1 MRPSEAERALFE
13 LAEQQGGYFTA
24 KQAAHLGYTA
34 SKRNYHVETGN
45 WIREHR
51 GIFRLG
57 LFPLPE
63 RPDLLKWWL
72 WSRGRDDQPRGVFS
86 HQTALSLHELTDV
99 NPAKIDLAVP
109 TSFRK
114 GAPIPPVLALH
125 FEDIPEREQENIH
138 GVPVTKALRTI
149 LDVWPTGAVP
159 QPQLKQA
166 FVESRR
172 SGKITMSELTVARKE
187 RETASIL
194 MQLERG
200 NA

>member
-1 MRPSEAERALFE
+1 MRPAEAERTLFE
-13 LAEQQGGYFTA
+13 LAQEQGGYFTA
-24 KQAAHLGYTA
+24 KQAAQLGYTA

-51 GIFRLG
+51 GIFRLA

-63 RPDLLKWWL
+63 RPDLIKWWL

-86 HQTALSLHELTDV
+86 HLTALSLHELTDV

-109 TSFRK
+109 PTFRR
-114 GAPIPPVLALH
+114 GTPIPGVLSLH
-125 FEDIPEREQENIH
+125 FEDISERERETIH

-159 QPQLKQA
+159 QTQLRRA
-166 FVESRR
+166 FSESRR
-172 SGKITMSELTVARKE
+172 SGKITTRELSAARNE
-187 RETASIL
+187 PYSAPIMLE
-194 MQLERG
+194 LERG
-200 NA
+200 AA